1 MTIGPTTA
9 VRRQGVYGAA
19 FASLRPHQW
28 TKNLIVFAGI
38 LFASQLQ
45 DPVRWSQALV
55 AFAAYGALSSA
66 GYLVNDVRDA
76 EADRLHPAKRLRP
89 IARGD
94 LSVHDALAVAAVL
107 ACAGLGLAASLGRGS
122 LLLAVAF
129 GGGQLAY
136 TLWLKRVYLVDAL
149 TIAGLFVIRAAAGA
163 VAVNVH
169 ISNWL
174 LVCTA
179 ALALFLTFAK
189 RRGEVL
195 TVAKESSVGRA
206 VLEHYSLRRLSV
218 LVWSTAAATVTAYV
232 AYTLTG
238 AESNEMAATIPFVVF
253 GLARYLF
260 LMQRHDLGEEPDQ
273 VLLTDVPILVSV
285 AAWAVV
291 AATVLSAA

>member
-94 LSVHDALAVAAVL
+94 LSMRDALAVAAVL

-206 VLEHYSLRRLSV
+206 VLEHYSLRRLGV
-218 LVWSTAAATVTAYV
+218 LVWSTAAASVTAYV